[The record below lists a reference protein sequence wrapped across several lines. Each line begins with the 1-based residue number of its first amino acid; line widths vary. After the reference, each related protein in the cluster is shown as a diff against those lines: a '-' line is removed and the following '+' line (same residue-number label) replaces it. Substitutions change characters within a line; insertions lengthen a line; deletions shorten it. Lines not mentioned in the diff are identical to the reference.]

1 MRNQS
6 KLTVKSII
14 TRSRRESRVRKT
26 LLSDQEKIDIRE
38 IRTKL
43 VDKSDDLHDK
53 LMKVGVL

>member
-14 TRSRRESRVRKT
+14 TRSRRESRARKT